1 MGVVINEAMG
11 VQRASR
17 GQRFAVRNKLKVVL
31 ALGDAAAVM
40 LGYFF
45 AGWSTGYVARE
56 GMLRM
61 AVIMA
66 ISVVAAFWALR
77 SQGLYLSRVSAIR
90 VVEITRAARAM
101 ALLGGVVLLCDRIRH
116 YNWHVRDSLVGSVAS
131 FVLLCIARSI
141 YRTWL
146 ANARERG
153 LHCRR
158 IAIVGTDDEAVRLIN
173 LFQTH
178 RDLGLVVVGII
189 GDRAEAVERGL
200 GDMWLGDVGHAEA
213 LREVVGLSGV
223 IVSASAMSPSHLNGL
238 IRELHHSGL
247 HIHLATGISGIA
259 VRRLRSVPLAHE
271 PLLYVEAPSLAK
283 TQLIVKRCFDIVVAS
298 VALLLLSP
306 VLLAVAIAIKLDD
319 GAPILFSQSRVGRG
333 GRTFGVLKFRSMMV
347 DAESKLADLR
357 ASNDRQGPLFKM
369 DNDPRVTRVGRF
381 LRDSSL
387 DELPQLW
394 NVLRGEMSLVGPRP
408 ALPAEAVNFSTE
420 LRMREQVMPGI
431 TGLWQVEARDNPS
444 FEAYRRLDLFYVE
457 NWSTTLDL
465 MILIGTVEQVLARVL
480 RARRNHHAT
489 TDQPSVAV
497 DFDVTDNLGRPGL
510 LGTPIGNVDS
520 G

>member
-1 MGVVINEAMG
+1 
-11 VQRASR
+11 
-17 GQRFAVRNKLKVVL
+17 
-31 ALGDAAAVM
+31 
-40 LGYFF
+40 
-45 AGWSTGYVARE
+45 TGYTARE
-56 GMLRM
+56 GLWRM
-61 AVIMA
+61 AVITA

-90 VVEITRAARAM
+90 VVEITRAARAVV
-101 ALLGGVVLLCDRIRH
+101 LLGGVVLLCDRVVKH
-116 YNWHVRDSLVGSVAS
+116 YYWHVRDTLVASVAC

-158 IAIVGTDDEAVRLIN
+158 IAIVGTDDEAVRLIK
-173 LFQTH
+173 LFETH

-189 GDRAEAVERGL
+189 GDRTEAVERGL
-200 GDMWLGDVGHAEA
+200 GDMWLGDTEHAEA
-213 LREVVGLSGV
+213 LQEVVGLSGV

-283 TQLIVKRCFDIVVAS
+283 TQLVIKRCFDIVVAS
-298 VALLLLSP
+298 IALLLLSP

-347 DAESKLADLR
+347 DAESKLAGLR

-457 NWSTTLDL
+457 NWSMTLDL
-465 MILIGTVEQVLARVL
+465 MILIGTVEQVLSRIL
-480 RARRNHHAT
+480 RARRNHDNT
-489 TDQPSVAV
+489 TSPAPDTTEIDLTENNGPRVAPSGAQ
-497 DFDVTDNLGRPGL
+497 
-510 LGTPIGNVDS
+510 
-520 G
+520 